1 MKTIAEIMAL
11 RDKMQREI
19 ITRDST
25 EVNDTR
31 VVVGMATCGIA
42 AGARPVFNALIDE
55 VAARNLKNVK
65 VTRAGCLGMCKLE
78 PIVEVYVP
86 GEEKVTYIKVD
97 AEKAKRIMAEHI
109 VNGNI
114 VSEYLIGNE

>member
-19 ITRDST
+19 ITRDSA

-31 VVVGMATCGIA
+31 IVVGLATCGIA

-65 VTRAGCLGMCKLE
+65 VTCAGCLGMCKLE
-78 PIVEVYVP
+78 PIIEVYVP

-97 AEKAKRIMAEHI
+97 ADMAKRIMAEHI

-114 VSEYLIGNE
+114 VAEYLIGNE